1 MFKTGH
7 TDTHGLRLHL
17 ALLVSL
23 LVATASSLRA
33 QQTVEP
39 VTGWLATVDTASQR
53 IVLSWRP
60 SASLQTRGYHI
71 CSGSPCLDYDTVFGR
86 LDTTYVCQSHSAT
99 EPHTYRIH
107 VFDSAHNV
115 SALTPSFGN
124 IVLNADIPLC
134 STAVSASWTPAV
146 GMAGGVDHY
155 CLLVRMEPFNDDFV
169 EQFITPADGPFACS
183 FDIPESATRIRLMV
197 QAVGVPYAVGV
208 PPLISSSNIVDV
220 ERHTA
225 DTADFFDISSV
236 VYDSINMRNLLY
248 FTVDDTFPTDTY
260 ILWRSI
266 DGSPWR
272 PIASG
277 SEMMALEAYPDYNI
291 NPFDSLHCYQ
301 LSVRDA
307 CGMNERYSPT
317 HCVVLP
323 DPLPPAIAIPNAI
336 VAGDPLNGL
345 FLPVLQGLKGDLYE
359 LQIFSRTG
367 LLVFATTDS
376 GAGWRPDAAVPQGV
390 YTYRLRCRFNDNH
403 IVTRVG
409 TVLLLR

>member
-7 TDTHGLRLHL
+7 KDTHGLRLHL
-17 ALLVSL
+17 ALLVTL
-23 LVATASSLRA
+23 LVATASFLRA

-86 LDTTYVCQSHSAT
+86 LDTTYVCQTHSAT

-107 VFDSAHNV
+107 VFDNAHNV

-155 CLLVRMEPFNDDFV
+155 RLLVRMEPFNDDFV

-248 FTVDDTFPTDTY
+248 FNVDDTFPTDTY

-367 LLVFATTDS
+367 LLVYATTDS

-390 YTYRLRCRFNDNH
+390 YTYRLRCRFNDNR

>member
-1 MFKTGH
+1 M
-7 TDTHGLRLHL
+7 
-17 ALLVSL
+17 
-23 LVATASSLRA
+23 
-33 QQTVEP
+33 EP

-86 LDTTYVCQSHSAT
+86 LDTTYVCQTHSAT

-107 VFDSAHNV
+107 VFDNAHNV

-155 CLLVRMEPFNDDFV
+155 RLLVRMEPFNDDFV

-248 FTVDDTFPTDTY
+248 FNVDDTFPTDTY

-367 LLVFATTDS
+367 LLVYATTDS

-390 YTYRLRCRFNDNH
+390 YTYRLRCRFNDNR